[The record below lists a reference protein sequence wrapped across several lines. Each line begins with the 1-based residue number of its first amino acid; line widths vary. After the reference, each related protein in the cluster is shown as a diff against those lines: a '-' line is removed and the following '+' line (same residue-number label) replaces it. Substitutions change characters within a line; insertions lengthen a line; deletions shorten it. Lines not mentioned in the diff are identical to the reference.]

1 MENLIYLANL
11 PSLDG
16 LDVENIIPAEALD
29 KVQSLLTLEGLTT
42 LVIPV
47 VIGLIVL
54 KFLLSQVG
62 CLVKFIIHAA
72 SGFACLWLVNTAA
85 VYTGI
90 TIEINLVTVLIAGFL
105 GVPGIIYLVV
115 KQFL

>member
-1 MENLIYLANL
+1 MENLIYLASL

-16 LDVENIIPAEALD
+16 LGSENIIPKETID
-29 KVQSLLTLEGLTT
+29 QVTSLLSPEGLTT
-42 LVIPV
+42 IIIPV

-105 GVPGIIYLVV
+105 GIPGIIYLVV

>member
-1 MENLIYLANL
+1 MENLIYLASL

-16 LDVENIIPAEALD
+16 LNPENIIPKEAID
-29 KVQSLLTLEGLTT
+29 QVTSLFTPEGLTT
-42 LVIPV
+42 IIIPV
-47 VIGLIVL
+47 VVGLIVL

-105 GVPGIIYLVV
+105 GIPGIIYLVV